1 MQMTG
6 VMMIMRMFESRL
18 ERKMQE
24 GRRRRRRRQQVL
36 FVCSLLFRHDLCCS
50 SSWDILSCHFF
61 LCLNKNT
68 NLLVLGEVPY
78 FPSLF
83 HGLLRKKCFSRSLRR
98 SEKEKL
104 KSCLLH
110 YMFCVGSLFSFAS
123 SFLTYFFFPLILF
136 LESLLLF
143 FFFISI
149 FSSRSLLFHPNLV
162 LMMSEWCRE
171 KTKRTGT
178 ESKTSK
184 VGEKRVSCLSN

>member
-1 MQMTG
+1 
-6 VMMIMRMFESRL
+6 
-18 ERKMQE
+18 MQE
-24 GRRRRRRRQQVL
+24 RRGRRQQVL
-36 FVCSLLFRHDLCCS
+36 FVCSLLFRHYLGFRSC
-50 SSWDILSCHFF
+50 WNILSCYFF

-68 NLLVLGEVPY
+68 NLLVLGEVAY
-78 FPSLF
+78 FPS

-123 SFLTYFFFPLILF
+123 SFLTLLLSSSLILF
-136 LESLLLF
+136 LESFLLF

-162 LMMSEWCRE
+162 LMMSEWFRG
-171 KTKRTGT
+171 KTKRTRT
-178 ESKTSK
+178 ESKTYESWRK
-184 VGEKRVSCLSN
+184 ESPSCLSN